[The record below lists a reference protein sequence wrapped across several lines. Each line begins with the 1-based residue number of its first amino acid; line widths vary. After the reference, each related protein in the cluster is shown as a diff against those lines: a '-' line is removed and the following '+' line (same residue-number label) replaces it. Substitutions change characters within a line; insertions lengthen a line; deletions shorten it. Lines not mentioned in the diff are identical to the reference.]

1 MRPLCASCKV
11 SCFLALVVVSTAC
24 TVTNTVTDFL
34 SSTTPG
40 DWYQDGLIKEE
51 YKALVFTKLNFE
63 NLKQDTAA
71 GRGEYL
77 ASLSELLGVPESLQE
92 EFFSIAQ
99 GRAQDLLQFEQLRPE
114 DFLTALMQD
123 LPTDGIID

>member
-1 MRPLCASCKV
+1 MRPLCTSFKV
-11 SCFLALVVVSTAC
+11 SCLLALVVVSTAC
-24 TVTNTVTDFL
+24 TVTNTIKDVL
-34 SSTTPG
+34 STTTPG
-40 DWYQDGLIKEE
+40 DWYQDGLIKEK

-77 ASLSELLGVPESLQE
+77 ASLRELLGMSESLQE
-92 EFFSIAQ
+92 EFFSLAQ
-99 GRAQDLLQFEQLRPE
+99 VRAQDLLQFEQMRPE

-123 LPTDGIID
+123 LPTDWIIN